1 MSDDSTLQ
9 QPHYPSRIKS
19 FCRQNQN
26 NPRRLILLPIFYS
39 ILALLYGYGL
49 LYRNV
54 SSSSRLYANRDGTVS
69 DVPMLQSQGVELEP
83 QSLAHAAITNAEA
96 LWKRRMHREEY
107 LRKRADRKKEMIQQ
121 NLERDNRMNG
131 IQEGT
136 NVTNADPLSIRSDKN
151 STNTTTFASD
161 YFKQLQATNRRI
173 ASGKPKRRVGR
184 GTKPPTGNHNFIVP
198 FFMIITSCSILRLI
212 FSFAIARF
220 SDDDDP
226 ADEADAAAAGGGG
239 PLSFL
244 SGGRQ
249 ASRLRR
255 TARAQIR
262 QRQFQSFVDRLNA
275 QRVSNGERPIGA
287 ESLRLVVSSRD
298 FDGNDYERLW
308 KFHEE
313 NGPALGSLFSSI
325 GAMEAEIRRCP
336 SRVLMEGDDLVRSQG
351 DERPSSAVAS
361 GGGGGSSSS
370 SNGHSCSVCLESYRV
385 GDKARTI
392 PCFHTFHTGCIDPW
406 LAERAECPIC
416 KHSAIG

>member
-1 MSDDSTLQ
+1 MSIEYNNSTTKNLTFFTTINT
-9 QPHYPSRIKS
+9 Y
-19 FCRQNQN
+19 N
-26 NPRRLILLPIFYS
+26 
-39 ILALLYGYGL
+39 
-49 LYRNV
+49 
-54 SSSSRLYANRDGTVS
+54 YANLDGKLTPRIIS
-69 DVPMLQSQGVELEP
+69 NNSKQQ
-83 QSLAHAAITNAEA
+83 TNASHPENPN
-96 LWKRRMHREEY
+96 Y
-107 LRKRADRKKEMIQQ
+107 
-121 NLERDNRMNG
+121 
-131 IQEGT
+131 
-136 NVTNADPLSIRSDKN
+136 
-151 STNTTTFASD
+151 
-161 YFKQLQATNRRI
+161 
-173 ASGKPKRRVGR
+173 
-184 GTKPPTGNHNFIVP
+184 HNFIVP
-198 FFMIITSCSILRLI
+198 FVLIITSWSILRLV
-212 FSFAIARF
+212 FSFAIAGF
-220 SDDDDP
+220 SDDDHP
-226 ADEADAAAAGGGG
+226 TNEADDVHAGGA
-239 PLSFL
+239 LSFL

-255 TARAQIR
+255 RARAQIR
-262 QRQFQSFVDRLNA
+262 HHQFQSFVDCLNA

-287 ESLRLVVSSRD
+287 KSLRLVVSSRD

-325 GAMEAEIRRCP
+325 GAMEAEIWRCP